1 MKESAF
7 INESTPVDI
16 PIRAEVYDSRC
27 TTHISPYLEDLENF
41 TEISPRPFCA
51 VNKQSFKATGKGQM
65 TIDVPNGLETSKLQ
79 LMEVLY
85 SPEVGYTLVSV
96 GNLDDNRFMV
106 TFGGGSVW

>member
-1 MKESAF
+1 MA
-7 INESTPVDI
+7 
-16 PIRAEVYDSRC
+16 
-27 TTHISPYLEDLENF
+27 
-41 TEISPRPFCA
+41 
-51 VNKQSFKATGKGQM
+51 
-65 TIDVPNGLETSKLQ
+65 IDVPNGLETSKLQ